1 MARSFSWELK
11 VCCKILTEVMCLFTF
26 AADGK
31 FILISLRTPP
41 NVLPLLGIEWDKAEG
56 EEGEEEGLANETSA
70 SWTLA
75 EYSQIDGG
83 VAAQQQ
89 RLNLYVFRPA

>member
-1 MARSFSWELK
+1 MFN
-11 VCCKILTEVMCLFTF
+11 FTF

-41 NVLPLLGIEWDKAEG
+41 NVLPLLGIEWEKAEG
-56 EEGEEEGLANETSA
+56 EEGEERLANETSA